1 MIIMVLGEKEVYYL
15 FIEIRNDICFIRV
28 LNAWSRYMYAVNLIA
43 RELCVNKI
51 NSKAELADEIEKSL
65 SYLGSRPS
73 KRLREDEVNWFLF
86 RKLAPRIQRVVDS
99 ISYGRSITW
108 ILQIIIDTPYKQE
121 ELKISEHMKQAIK
134 HFNNLHSIIDML
146 DFNNTLSFKEQEIR
160 LSSHSNDRLVKLY
173 I

>member
-1 MIIMVLGEKEVYYL
+1 MIIMVFGEKELYYL
-15 FIEIRNDICFIRV
+15 FIEIREDICFIRV
-28 LNAWSRYMYAVNLIA
+28 LNAWSRYMHGVNLIA

-51 NSKAELADEIEKSL
+51 KSQAELIDEIRKSL

-86 RKLAPRIQRVVDS
+86 RNLAPRIQRVVDG
-99 ISYGRSITW
+99 ISYDRSITW
-108 ILQIIIDTPYKQE
+108 ILQIIINTSYKQD

-134 HFNNLHSIIDML
+134 HFNNLHSIIDKL

-160 LSSHSNDRLVKLY
+160 LSLHSNDRLVELY
-173 I
+173 V